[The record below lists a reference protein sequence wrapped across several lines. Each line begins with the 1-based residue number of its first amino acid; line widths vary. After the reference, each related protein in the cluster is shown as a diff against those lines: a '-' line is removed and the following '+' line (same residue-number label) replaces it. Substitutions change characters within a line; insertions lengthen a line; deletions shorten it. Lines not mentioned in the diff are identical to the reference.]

1 MKMKKKMKGKKGKK
15 MSENNNQKKIFD
27 FDNVDLAMII
37 TGVIA
42 LVSLFIITE
51 PTIIVSSV
59 ITGIFGLA
67 VGKKMN

>member
-1 MKMKKKMKGKKGKK
+1 